1 MSTLRTQERS
11 LLQNL
16 RNRLAFFGSNSQSGQ
31 STLVAGSVVVPAPWL
46 KSVDDS
52 IFLTVQTL
60 GTVTAPQAIAC
71 TAKTPGVSFTI
82 TSADNTDTST
92 VAWLLIPS

>member
-16 RNRLAFFGSNSQSGQ
+16 RNRLAYFGNTSER
-31 STLVAGSVVVPAPWL
+31 GSVALIGGTATVTAPFL
-46 KSVDDS
+46 VSVDDH

-60 GTVTAPQAIAC
+60 GTVAAPQAIAC
-71 TAKTPGVSFTI
+71 TAKTPGVSFVI
-82 TSADNTDTST
+82 TSFDNTDTST
-92 VAWLLIPS
+92 VSWLYLPN